1 MVKQVSQ
8 KRHAISISGDTKAIA
23 LHDPKQPNLNLK
35 SDQS

>member
-8 KRHAISISGDTKAIA
+8 KKHAISISGGTKTIT

-35 SDQS
+35 LDQS